1 MTTPFNIIWIDDQY
15 DEQESFWDQAERHG
29 FEITAF
35 KTSVEGI
42 NYLREN
48 LHDIDALILDAKVY
62 TNSTSDV
69 ASERG
74 LTASLREISKLS
86 GQYEGKEIPHVI
98 FTGQPD
104 LCKDDDFR
112 EKMDGIPVFSKS
124 APDNK
129 PMFECLKSLIAQTT
143 SSTLRNR
150 YPAAYS
156 ACQKISEDG
165 QCWRLL
171 YPILY
176 SFSSGKPLLTDSY
189 NDLRKVLEYTFR
201 YLHKYA
207 VIHER
212 LIENGLINLQGT
224 SLFLAGM
231 DARFSRESTSIKT
244 KAPLT
249 PKILSSQLKLILE
262 ICQAGSHTEEYLDQ
276 PSSKAN
282 IMEVEKWNSHHHLFQ
297 TATLMTL
304 DFIVWAKAYVD
315 ANPDP
320 ETNMKNWEPIC
331 QNGNNIVPKTGGAIA
346 ESIEVECVILSTTGG
361 GHAFVKTDHLTE
373 TGRKNI
379 FIHKTLIGNEKLV
392 KGSRVR
398 VATSGEILENGALA
412 ATSCTLL

>member
-15 DEQESFWDQAERHG
+15 DEQESFWDQAERYG

-74 LTASLREISKLS
+74 LTASLREIAKLS

-104 LCKDDDFR
+104 LCNDDDFK
-112 EKMDGIPVFSKS
+112 EKMDGVPVFSKS

-171 YPILY
+171 YPILD
-176 SFSSGKPLLTDSY
+176 SFTSGNPLLTDSY
-189 NDLRKVLEYTFR
+189 NDLRKVLEHTFR

-212 LIENGLINLQGT
+212 LIENGLINLQGS

-231 DARFSRESTSIKT
+231 EARLSRESTSVKA
-244 KAPLT
+244 KAPIT
-249 PKILSSQLKLILE
+249 PRLLSSQLKLILD
-262 ICQAGSHTEEYLDQ
+262 ICQAGSHTEESLDQ
-276 PSSKAN
+276 SSSKVS
-282 IMEVEKWNSHHHLFQ
+282 ISEIDKWNPSHHLLQ

-315 ANPDP
+315 ANLDP
-320 ETNMKNWEPIC
+320 ETNMKNWELIPQSTVGILLEVDAEVISSNTRGDFFVRPRTPEETEYKNIC
-331 QNGNNIVPKTGGAIA
+331 IGNRLVRSNELAVGVLVRVTTSGRILGNN
-346 ESIEVECVILSTTGG
+346 
-361 GHAFVKTDHLTE
+361 
-373 TGRKNI
+373 
-379 FIHKTLIGNEKLV
+379 
-392 KGSRVR
+392 
-398 VATSGEILENGALA
+398 ALA
-412 ATSCTLL
+412 ADSYTCL